1 MAYENPI
8 PSVEDEKDNLIT
20 KENNYEDTADDY
32 VHKEDMYFAFIDV
45 LGFKKTFEDIRIMSQ
60 IQDTDPKNRIVDEFA
75 DKYKRV
81 FNYYFKLVR
90 ATHFMNKDSGIKC
103 YFGQTSDS
111 LYFYTERV
119 DILLEFI
126 KVFGHFNLY
135 AMMENVFFRGGIAK
149 GNLYLK
155 EDYQFYGNSVI
166 YSYLLESFIAKNP
179 IIVIDENTYQ
189 DIANMEGAEVLF
201 KPYKDNRHYID
212 PFFMA
217 DCDIKSLIDERFW
230 DEIKIIDLDIIS
242 CNINENMS
250 MFEFDV
256 KNYSKYVFLNEAL
269 NA

>member
-8 PSVEDEKDNLIT
+8 PSVEDGKDNLIT
-20 KENNYEDTADDY
+20 TENNYEDSADDY
-32 VHKEDMYFAFIDV
+32 VHKEDIYFAFIDV

-60 IQDTDPKNRIVDEFA
+60 IQESDSRNRIVDGFA

-166 YSYLLESFIAKNP
+166 YSYLLESFISKNP
-179 IIVIDENTYQ
+179 IIVIDENTYH
-189 DIANMEGAEVLF
+189 DIANMEGTETFF

-230 DEIKIIDLDIIS
+230 DEIKKIDMDIIS